1 MAEEQKNIYEG
12 DDHEMSDVER
22 PSTVETDGAADNTNE
37 TTTSNEEQANTT
49 EDAGVDEATE
59 KPDPSPGNSLS
70 LPIARVK
77 RIIKQDDE
85 ITACSTSAVYAIA
98 SATELFIKYFTE
110 QALLRTKFEK
120 RKKMSYNDFAEAVS
134 SVNELQFLSSKYRRW
149 RVGRI
154 AKCNNNTDKY

>member
-1 MAEEQKNIYEG
+1 MADEPKSLHET
-12 DDHEMSDVER
+12 DDQVMTDVER
-22 PSTVETDGAADNTNE
+22 PSTAETDAAVDNTSNNNE
-37 TTTSNEEQANTT
+37 TTTSNEEKANAA
-49 EDAGVDEATE
+49 EDAVVEEATE

-98 SATELFIKYFTE
+98 SATELFIKHFTE

-134 SVNELQFLSSKYRRW
+134 SVSELQFLSSKYQMHEKPR
-149 RVGRI
+149 
-154 AKCNNNTDKY
+154 ATTTHL

>member
-1 MAEEQKNIYEG
+1 M
-12 DDHEMSDVER
+12 
-22 PSTVETDGAADNTNE
+22 
-37 TTTSNEEQANTT
+37 
-49 EDAGVDEATE
+49 DEATE

-149 RVGRI
+149 RVERI
-154 AKCNNNTDKY
+154 AKCNNNTGKY